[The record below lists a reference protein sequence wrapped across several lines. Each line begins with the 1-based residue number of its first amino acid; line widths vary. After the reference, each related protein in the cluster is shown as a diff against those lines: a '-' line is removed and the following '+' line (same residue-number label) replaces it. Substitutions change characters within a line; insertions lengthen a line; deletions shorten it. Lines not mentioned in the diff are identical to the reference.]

1 MADFLAMDAQIS
13 VRNFDVQLEL
23 RPDEIVALV
32 GPNGAGK
39 STLLNLIAGA
49 LQPTSGTVTFR
60 DRVLSGPGVHVPPHR
75 RHFSLVAQ
83 QALLFPHL
91 NVLDNVAFGPRSRG
105 SSKADARERAMKELA
120 STAVDNL
127 AERRRTQLSGGQA
140 QRVSIARAL
149 AIDPDILLLDEPFAS
164 LDVSVT
170 PELRRLL
177 RDRLRGQAAVITT
190 HDLLDV
196 VTLADRLIVCEGGRI
211 VADGPVAEVCNSP
224 TTAFLA
230 EFVGV
235 NLVTGTAEGADA
247 LRIGDQIV
255 VGTAADLRA
264 GQAGRAIIAPN
275 AVALHLETPG
285 GSPRNAL
292 RAEVESIESLGSV
305 VAVTVILG
313 GQRLRA
319 DLTPAAVAELGL
331 VPGMAVIVVVK
342 ATQVQLFPHT

>member
-1 MADFLAMDAQIS
+1 MSEFLSLDAQVE
-13 VRNFDVQLEL
+13 VRGFDVQLEL

-39 STLLNLIAGA
+39 STLLNVIAGA
-49 LQPTSGTVTFR
+49 LRPSTGTVTFR
-60 DRVLSGPGVHVPPHR
+60 GDELSGPGGHVPPHR

-91 NVLDNVAFGPRSRG
+91 DVLDNVAFGPRSRG
-105 SSKADARERAMKELA
+105 MAKGPARERALRELG
-120 STAVDNL
+120 STAVAEL
-127 AERRRTQLSGGQA
+127 ADRRTNQLSGGQA

-149 AIDPDILLLDEPFAS
+149 AIDPDILLLDEPFAA

-177 RDRLRGQAAVITT
+177 RERLRGQAALITT

-196 VTLADRLIVCEGGRI
+196 VTLADRMIVIESGRI
-211 VADGPVAEVCNSP
+211 VTDGPVAEVCAAPNTP
-224 TTAFLA
+224 FLA

-235 NLVTGTAEGADA
+235 NLLTGTAVGSETVQ
-247 LRIGDQIV
+247 IGTQAV
-255 VGTAADLRA
+255 VGIGGPLTLGAGARA
-264 GQAGRAIIAPN
+264 TVPTN
-275 AVALHLETPG
+275 AVALHLTHPE

-292 RAEVESIESLGSV
+292 HGSVALIESRGSL
-305 VAVTVILG
+305 VAVTVDIE

-319 DLTPAAVAELGL
+319 DLTPGAVAELGL
-331 VPGMAVIVVVK
+331 VPGLPVIASIK
-342 ATQVQLFPHT
+342 ATQIQLHPA